1 MAILAETPAT
11 YIVMMYIANASSTAH
26 CCTLLPFTSRMLLP
40 LRCDTG
46 SARMMSRTPWCA
58 ASQCVTGSQNPYARW
73 KEMSVKSLFRNVVF
87 TVIVS
92 FYSHIEDT
100 NVSFLV
106 RPFSLLGFS
115 SIYCYLLFCF
125 IVFENVQIVQIVQLI
140 LWYKSNTSYAEAQ
153 VLSIVNG
160 QA

>member
-1 MAILAETPAT
+1 MTYSSTFLEYPLAILAETPAT

-115 SIYCYLLFCF
+115 
-125 IVFENVQIVQIVQLI
+125 IVSV
-140 LWYKSNTSYAEAQ
+140 
-153 VLSIVNG
+153 
-160 QA
+160 